1 MVMVV
6 DMKVFILS
14 TYVTTLSTCE
24 LVVDGTVDGKNNKEE
39 KAWEVADI
47 RIYHFSWKFLQVGCD
62 MQW

>member
-1 MVMVV
+1 MVV

-24 LVVDGTVDGKNNKEE
+24 LVVDGTVDGQNNKEE
-39 KAWEVADI
+39 MTREVADTMM
-47 RIYHFSWKFLQVGCD
+47 YHFSWKFLQVGCD